1 MKVLLAALFV
11 ACAIAA
17 ERPADITDPAA
28 ARAFK
33 NKYIAMTDSWA
44 DGIEF
49 TPEELAAMRAGK
61 KWEALM
67 WTGPDDPLANRII
80 AAGEPSFEAMASY
93 YPGKILDRT
102 VLGTW
107 SDPRAPLGEFVDEF
121 AIYWNGAI
129 AANMVRGRLTDRFGS
144 TGQQPLAPNTVVLF
158 RVGPNAEMF
167 GRVRERYSSIG
178 YEQGYL
184 PVVVATYETGGVRY
198 RQTALADK
206 PAGETGGWDI
216 AYVRFEMT
224 NISKSARTAELRAE
238 VILNDGGRVTTE
250 AAAGVS
256 PAPHVAPASR
266 RYGSRIHFAAYR
278 RDAGATTEAAGTA
291 ATRVMDANGAVL
303 LMLSD
308 SRRKFELKPGESARL
323 YLKIPYVPDA
333 KRLVAPAS
341 QPDFEAAHARVK
353 TFWSGL
359 LAKGAGIDVPEPRAN
374 NVWRAL
380 LLQNFVLADGP
391 RFTYGSGLMYND
403 STYPQENGFGA
414 HTFAMYGF
422 KDYANALQPWFV
434 GMSVTRQGAERKYQN
449 RRAMVLHHLLENY
462 RLTGKTDLFH
472 RFQKDYYRVAE
483 EIISDRHSTMVDVN
497 GERPWHWGLLPPD
510 KPGVDVQASTQT
522 VYVPGHN
529 ITNCQGLAD
538 FGRFLT
544 ATGID
549 PQRGGRYAREA
560 AEFRKTLMSAM
571 ERAAIRIPGRP
582 PFVDLQ
588 TLYFR
593 QTPDYG
599 PEPYD
604 DLALGRLQ
612 GTYFH
617 YWVDMNFHYNFFNP
631 DDLVGQWLADYVQ
644 QRNGFVLGL
653 TRARGMTDEPSGR
666 VNPVY
671 DAGYYNYRLRRGEID
686 RFLIGFYGRLAFGMS
701 RHVYVSS
708 EGQPFIPYNTEK
720 GGLVGAAY
728 PFPNSASNADTLLML
743 RNALVLEELKDN
755 VETGDIFLLRGA
767 PRAWFEDGKRIAAA
781 GLATYFG
788 DISFSV
794 DSKAKQGVIVAEIEA
809 PARTPYR
816 RILLNL
822 RHPARAPMKRVMVNG
837 KEHRDCDFESG
848 MVRLAAGAKTYRVE
862 ARY

>member
-1 MKVLLAALFV
+1 MKLPLAFLFL
-11 ACAIAA
+11 ACAFASETGA
-17 ERPADITDPAA
+17 LITDPAV

-33 NKYIAMTDSWA
+33 DRYTALTDAWA
-44 DGIEF
+44 EGIEF
-49 TPEELAAMRAGK
+49 TPAEQAAMREGK
-61 KWEALM
+61 KWESLL
-67 WTGPDDPLANRII
+67 WSGPDDPLSNRVL

-107 SDPRAPLGEFVDEF
+107 SDPRAPLGRFVDEF

-129 AANMVRGRLTDRFGS
+129 AANLIRGRLTDRFGETS
-144 TGQQPLAPNTVVLF
+144 TQPLAPNTVVLF
-158 RVGPNAEMF
+158 RAGPNAEIF
-167 GRVRERYSSIG
+167 GRVRKDYSSIG
-178 YEQGYL
+178 YELGYL

-198 RQTALADK
+198 RETALADQ
-206 PAGETGGWDI
+206 PARETGGWDI

-224 NISKSARTAELRAE
+224 NISKSPRVAELRAE
-238 VILNDGGRVTTE
+238 VVLNDGGQ
-250 AAAGVS
+250 
-256 PAPHVAPASR
+256 
-266 RYGSRIHFAAYR
+266 
-278 RDAGATTEAAGTA
+278 A
-291 ATRVMDANGAVL
+291 ATDGNRVLDPNGAVL
-303 LMLSD
+303 MMS
-308 SRRKFELKPGESARL
+308 SEARRKFELKPGESVQL
-323 YLKIPYVPDA
+323 YLKIPYVPDGKGLA
-333 KRLVAPAS
+333 GPPS
-341 QPDFEAAHARVK
+341 QADFEAAHARVR

-359 LAKGAGIDVPEPRAN
+359 LAQAARIDVPEPRLN

-380 LLQNFVLADGP
+380 LLQNFILADGP

-434 GMSVTRQGAERKYQN
+434 GMSVTRSGAGRKYQN

-462 RLTGKTDLFH
+462 RLTAKTDLFD
-472 RFQKDYYRVAE
+472 RFKDDYYRVAE
-483 EIISDRHSTMVDVN
+483 EILSDRRGTMLEVN
-497 GERPWHWGLLPPD
+497 GEKPLHWGLLPPD

-522 VYVPGHN
+522 NYVLGHN
-529 ITNCQGLAD
+529 ITNCQGLQD
-538 FGRFLT
+538 FGRFLVV
-544 ATGID
+544 TGLD
-549 PQRGGRYAREA
+549 RERGERYLREA
-560 AEFRKTLMSAM
+560 ADFRKTLLSAM
-571 ERAAIRIPGRP
+571 ERAAIRVPGRP

-617 YWVDMNFHYNFFNP
+617 YWVDMEFHYNFFNP
-631 DDLVGQWLADYVQ
+631 GDAVGQWLADYVQ
-644 QRNGFVLGL
+644 QRNGFALGL
-653 TRARGMTDEPSGR
+653 ARARGMQDKPSGA

-671 DAGYYNYRLRRGEID
+671 DAGYFNYRLRRGEID
-686 RFLIGFYGRLAFGMS
+686 RFLIGLYGRLAFGMS

-708 EGQPFIPYNTEK
+708 EGQPLAGYNTEK
-720 GGLVGAAY
+720 GGFVSAQY
-728 PFPNSASNADTLLML
+728 SFPNSASNASTLLML
-743 RNALVLEELKDN
+743 RNALVVEELKDN

-767 PRAWFEDGKRIAAA
+767 PRAWFQDGKRIGAA

-794 DSKAKQGVIVAEIEA
+794 DSRLKRRTMVATVDA
-809 PARTPYR
+809 PARVPYR

-822 RHPARAPMKRVMVNG
+822 RHPDRAPILRVTVNG
-837 KEHRDCDFESG
+837 KEHRDCDYEQG
-848 MVRLAAGAKTYRVE
+848 IVRLAAGARTYSVE
-862 ARY
+862 VRY